1 MDNQEQSLENSSQET
16 QESKAEVTN
25 DSDNQEAL
33 DTSAEESQ
41 PEAELDAIP
50 EKFVGKSPL
59 DIIKAYNNAERQL
72 SKVSSERA
80 EERKRREDLEKRVAE
95 SEERIRSLSQPVQQR
110 QEEKAESDPFADYEK
125 QFDTD
130 PKEAIKSLVAKSRE
144 QSKREREL
152 AVMQHEAL
160 QAQDYYQSQKRD
172 NPEYAKLEPTMKAL
186 AQEYGDL
193 VDPRKVNS
201 VKALKLLH
209 LAAQG
214 MTREQFAS
222 EIASKAKK
230 ETSAVKQ
237 EKRAAFSE
245 SSNSKNS
252 NSKRWEDLSVEE
264 MEKLLPKA

>member
-1 MDNQEQSLENSSQET
+1 MDNQEQPVQNSSEEAL
-16 QESKAEVTN
+16 ESKD
-25 DSDNQEAL
+25 DSNNQEAL
-33 DTSAEESQ
+33 EASAEESQ
-41 PEAELDAIP
+41 APEAELDAIP

-80 EERKRREDLEKRVAE
+80 EERKRREELEKRVQETEA
-95 SEERIRSLSQPVQQR
+95 RIASLSQPAQHREV
-110 QEEKAESDPFADYEK
+110 EKAESDPFADYEK
-125 QFDTD
+125 QFDSD
-130 PKEAIKSLVAKSRE
+130 PKEAIKSLVSKSRE
-144 QSKREREL
+144 QAKREREL
-152 AVMQHEAL
+152 GIMQQEAL

-172 NPEYAKLEPTMKAL
+172 NPEYAKLEPTMQAL
-186 AQEYGDL
+186 AREYGDL

-214 MTREQFAS
+214 MTRDAFAS